1 MTQQWLKIEGMTCG
15 SCERLIEREAGKL
28 GVKVH
33 KIDGTRGLASVEL
46 PEHNKKISES
56 SSPHSGSSPNSN
68 QGEGPSPELTPL
80 SNLIEA
86 LSSKGYPAKAISDT
100 EAAQLSTREPKPFEE
115 EAGEFV
121 RHFFGN
127 SPQFSI
133 ERELFWQSIFL
144 TVGLIGLMLFLD
156 MFWFKSSGFA
166 ISHLPYL
173 FYMVIAVVGNIAILW
188 HLRAYPRI
196 TSHMDGMMIGMTA
209 GMATGL
215 MIGAVVGATNGIFIG
230 SLVGMLTGCA
240 VGAYAGKCC
249 GIMGL
254 MEGLMAGIMGG
265 TMGPMISV
273 MMALD
278 HLALFMP
285 LFILACMSV
294 LFGLTYMLILSPGRG
309 PARKPDW
316 DFSSF
321 AALCLS
327 IVLIL
332 SAIMVW
338 GPHGAA
344 II

>member
-1 MTQQWLKIEGMTCG
+1 MVQQWLKIEGMTCG

-28 GVKVH
+28 GVKIRQ
-33 KIDGTRGLASVEL
+33 IDGTRGLASVEL
-46 PEHNKKISES
+46 PEHNRPAHEAGAHKDGQT
-56 SSPHSGSSPNSN
+56 SGS
-68 QGEGPSPELTPL
+68 GPSPELTPL
-80 SNLIEA
+80 GNLIEA
-86 LSSKGYPAKAISDT
+86 LSSKGYPSKAISDS
-100 EAAQLSTREPKPFEE
+100 EAAAITARESKPFEQ
-115 EAGEFV
+115 EAHDFM
-121 RHFFGN
+121 RHFFG
-127 SPQFSI
+127 SHPQFSI
-133 ERELFWQSIFL
+133 ERELFWQSVFL
-144 TVGLIGLMLFLD
+144 TVILSGVMLFLD
-156 MFWFKSSGFA
+156 MFWFNSSGFPA
-166 ISHLPYL
+166 SKMPYL

-209 GMATGL
+209 GMSTGL
-215 MIGAVVGATNGIFIG
+215 MLGAVIGATNGIFIG
-230 SLVGMLTGCA
+230 SLVGLLAGCA

-254 MEGLMAGIMGG
+254 MEGVMAGIMGG

-285 LFILACMSV
+285 LFMLSTVLV

-327 IVLIL
+327 AVLLL
-332 SAIMVW
+332 SALIVW
-338 GPHGAA
+338 GPKGAA
-344 II
+344 VI